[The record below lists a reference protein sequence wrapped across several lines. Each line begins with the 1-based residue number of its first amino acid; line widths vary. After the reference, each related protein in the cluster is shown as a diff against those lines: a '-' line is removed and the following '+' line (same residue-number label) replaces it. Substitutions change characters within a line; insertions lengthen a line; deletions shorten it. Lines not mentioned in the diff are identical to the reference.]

1 MIDLQKLQRALEHF
15 FEYVTLVALN
25 ISQLCLKCFFW
36 TQKLILDQKLENMI
50 KNLIA

>member
-25 ISQLCLKCFFW
+25 ISQLCLKCSFR

-50 KNLIA
+50 KDHIA